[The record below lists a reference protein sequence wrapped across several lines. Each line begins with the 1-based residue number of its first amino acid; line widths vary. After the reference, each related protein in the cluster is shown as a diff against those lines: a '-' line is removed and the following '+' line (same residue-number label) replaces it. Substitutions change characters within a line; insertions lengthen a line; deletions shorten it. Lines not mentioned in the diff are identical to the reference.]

1 VDRNHYD
8 ETYFEG
14 RGSNYWWTVGKYENL
29 KRFPHWKEMLKLIRQ
44 YRKRGRLLDVGCAY
58 GLLVNEAS
66 RHFESYGIDISRFA
80 VKKSKKHC
88 KGNISRASAVSLP
101 FKDESFDA
109 ITVVDA
115 LEHVSDYDKCLKDI
129 VRALKEGGVL
139 LLQLPNP
146 LIWAHICASI
156 GLEDETH
163 MNNFGLEQWQRILL
177 ENGFKIERCFGFF
190 AFAFSRIR
198 FFVKSERA
206 ASLFPEL
213 WIIAKKRD
221 RDF

>member
-1 VDRNHYD
+1 
-8 ETYFEG
+8 
-14 RGSNYWWTVGKYENL
+14 
-29 KRFPHWKEMLKLIRQ
+29 MLKLIRQ
-44 YRKRGRLLDVGCAY
+44 YRKSGRLLDVGCAY

-66 RHFESYGIDISRFA
+66 KHFESYGIDISRFA

-109 ITVVDA
+109 ITLVDT

-129 VRALKEGGVL
+129 ARALRKGGIL

-146 LIWAHICASI
+146 LIWAHICARI

-163 MNNFGLEQWQRILL
+163 MNNFGLERWQRILL
-177 ENGFKIERCFGFF
+177 ENGFRIEKCFGFL
-190 AFAFSRIR
+190 AFAFNRIR

-213 WIIAKKRD
+213 WIIAKKRN
-221 RDF
+221 RGF